1 MTIEKPDN
9 IPPSSPILNNYEVTT
24 DGIILLWIPSSSVDV
39 ASHKVYRKKGSAQE
53 ALWEKLHESSS
64 SNDSTFIDSKVEE
77 PSVYSYTVVATDSTG
92 LESLPSKPINITW
105 NGRSIKEDDI
115 KFSGTVNRELRFI
128 NLTWNVKD
136 FNVLEYRLYKGK
148 NDRNLRL
155 YKTLNGTTRGYN
167 DVDLEINSDY
177 TYGLQMVLPGGR
189 TTLIK
194 KFNIKY

>member
-1 MTIEKPDN
+1 MC
-9 IPPSSPILNNYEVTT
+9 
-24 DGIILLWIPSSSVDV
+24 
-39 ASHKVYRKKGSAQE
+39 
-53 ALWEKLHESSS
+53 
-64 SNDSTFIDSKVEE
+64 
-77 PSVYSYTVVATDSTG
+77 
-92 LESLPSKPINITW
+92 
-105 NGRSIKEDDI
+105 NGRNIKEEDI

-128 NLTWNVKD
+128 NLIWNVKD

-155 YKTLNGTTRGYN
+155 YKTLNGTSRGYN